1 MDREITPGSIWRHFK
16 GTTAK
21 VITLA
26 HHSETD
32 ELLVV
37 YECSGNE
44 GRTNHKDGIYAR
56 PADMFL
62 AEVDHEK
69 YPEVKQ
75 KYRFEKVG

>member
-1 MDREITPGSIWRHFK
+1 MGDEGLKERDDLCKI
-16 GTTAK
+16 
-21 VITLA
+21 ITLA
-26 HHSETD
+26 NHSETD